1 LKFPP
6 NNPCP
11 CGSQKKYKKCCKVF
25 HDGNLPTTALK
36 LMKSRYSA
44 FAVHKAEYIIATTH
58 SQNQDFTSDISSWK
72 KGILDFCENTSFNG
86 LEIIDFIDGEL
97 ESYVTFK
104 AILEQANQD
113 ATFTEKS
120 RFLKENGKWLYVDG
134 KFID

>member
-1 LKFPP
+1 MKFPP

-25 HDGNLPTTALK
+25 HDGTLPTNALE

-58 SQNQDFTSDISSWK
+58 SQNQDFTSDVSSWK

>member
-1 LKFPP
+1 MKFPP

-25 HDGNLPTTALK
+25 HDGTLPTNALE

-58 SQNQDFTSDISSWK
+58 SQNQDFTSDVSSWK

-104 AILEQANQD
+104 AILEQANED
-113 ATFTEKS
+113 ATFSEKS

>member
-1 LKFPP
+1 MKFPP

-25 HDGNLPTTALK
+25 HDGTLPTTALE

-44 FAVHKAEYIIATTH
+44 FAVHKVEYIIATTH
-58 SQNQDFTSDISSWK
+58 SQNQDFTSDISSWR

-86 LEIIDFIDGEL
+86 LEIVDFINGEL

>member
-1 LKFPP
+1 MKFPP

-11 CGSQKKYKKCCKVF
+11 CCSNKKYKKCCKLF
-25 HDGNLPTTALK
+25 HDGAVPNSALE

-44 FAVHKAEYIIATTH
+44 FATHKSDYIIATTH
-58 SQNQDFTSDISSWK
+58 TDNNDFTSDLTSWK
-72 KGILDFCENTSFNG
+72 RGILDFCENTSFDG
-86 LEIIDFIDGEL
+86 LEIVDFIDGVD

-104 AILEQANQD
+104 AILSQGNQD
-113 ATFTEKS
+113 ATFIEKS